1 MDGINMGIGN
11 AHRENGYM
19 KCGKCAKCDKC
30 GKCENAQNPEG
41 MTLI

>member
-19 KCGKCAKCDKC
+19 KCGKC
-30 GKCENAQNPEG
+30 QNVTNVGNVKMHKIPKG
-41 MTLI
+41 